1 MKLKLQGPSLAQTSS
16 KSLGGALVIHI
27 MLCFYNT
34 CKTKYFN
41 DGWLRLEVLMNLP
54 SQFPMSL
61 GGTGMASGL
70 KKKLSQGYIWLG
82 LAGQTYVVI
91 SHLLDASCRN
101 SFQDYLYC
109 LCGNLP
115 GIMTQRYKPALLLQ
129 HKWILWDP
137 APAVCGQW
145 KKTRLKINNNRF
157 LREIVPTYQNVKLQ
171 IEEGLVFINIWS
183 KKKSFLWQ
191 GEYS

>member
-1 MKLKLQGPSLAQTSS
+1 MKLMKLKLQGPSLAQTSS

-27 MLCFYNT
+27 MSCFYKI

-82 LAGQTYVVI
+82 LAG
-91 SHLLDASCRN
+91 
-101 SFQDYLYC
+101 
-109 LCGNLP
+109 
-115 GIMTQRYKPALLLQ
+115 
-129 HKWILWDP
+129 
-137 APAVCGQW
+137 
-145 KKTRLKINNNRF
+145 
-157 LREIVPTYQNVKLQ
+157 
-171 IEEGLVFINIWS
+171 
-183 KKKSFLWQ
+183 
-191 GEYS
+191 